1 MNTHTTQP
9 QAKHL
14 RQISELISAQS
25 ASDGDGVKLK
35 RVFGGARPERFDP
48 FLLLDEFGSDK
59 ADDYIG
65 GFPPH
70 PHRGF
75 ETITYMLKGKMEHR
89 DHMDNVGLLSDGG
102 VQWMTAG
109 RGVIHSEM
117 PQQTEGEMRGF
128 QLWLNLPAVNKLQPA
143 RYEDV
148 EADAIPSFAFEG
160 VRGKA
165 IAGENHLNGRAVQ
178 GYFDVADT
186 EAHYLDIELAAGAE
200 ILIDTPLAHTALLYT
215 YEGDVEI
222 LTNSETHSRV
232 QSQQLARFTEG
243 EAVRLVNTG
252 DAPAQFLFLSGKP
265 LREPIKQYGPFVMNT
280 PEEID
285 QAIQDYR
292 NGVLVEPVEAC

>member
-1 MNTHTTQP
+1 MSTLKNDAP
-9 QAKHL
+9 L
-14 RQISELISAQS
+14 REVVELIDASAT
-25 ASDGDGVKLK
+25 SDGDGVKLK

-48 FLLLDEFGSDK
+48 FLMLDEFGSDK

-117 PQQTEGEMRGF
+117 PQQTAGEMRGF
-128 QLWLNLPAVNKLQPA
+128 QLWLNLPAATKMQAA

-148 EADAIPSFAFEG
+148 DASAIPSFSFDG
-160 VRGKA
+160 FKGKA
-165 IAGENHLNGRAVQ
+165 IAGQSTINGHAIN

-186 EAHYLDIELAAGAE
+186 EARYVDIELEAGAE
-200 ILIDTPLAHTALLYT
+200 IHIDTDSEHTVLLYSF
-215 YEGDVEI
+215 EGAIAVPSVV
-222 LTNSETHSRV
+222 NA
-232 QSQQLARFTEG
+232 QQLARFSEG
-243 EAVRLVNTG
+243 NAIMVHNPGNAAAR
-252 DAPAQFLFLSGKP
+252 FLLISGKP
-265 LREPIKQYGPFVMNT
+265 LKEPIKQYGPFVMNT
-280 PEEID
+280 AEEID

-292 NGVLVEPVEAC
+292 NGVLVEAEAQA